1 MENKEIREKIS
12 IWMGELFDNNV
23 TRPKVEEHI
32 QVLTARIANAKL
44 KKQEITEELFKQL
57 CESIENELR

>member
-1 MENKEIREKIS
+1 MNNKEIHEKIS

-23 TRPKVEEHI
+23 IRPKVEEHI
-32 QVLTARIANAKL
+32 QMLTLRIGNAKL